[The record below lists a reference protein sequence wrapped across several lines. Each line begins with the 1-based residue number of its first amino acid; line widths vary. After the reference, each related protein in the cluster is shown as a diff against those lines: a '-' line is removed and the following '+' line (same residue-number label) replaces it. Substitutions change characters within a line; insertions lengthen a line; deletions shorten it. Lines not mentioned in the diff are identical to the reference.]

1 MNRPNL
7 KSQYRSRRRSIGVA
21 AVSIGLALSV
31 SPSWSDNAI
40 DADADAILVA
50 MTNHLKSLQAFTVD
64 YDTDHEIVDLAGQK
78 LQYSASGSVQ
88 ASRGHGFHITRKGP
102 FADVELTFDGK
113 VISLHGKGMNVYAQ
127 VDSPGASI
135 DEAVEE
141 FRESSGLDVAGADF
155 LVTDPYAVL
164 TEGVTSGRLVGD
176 AFVGGV
182 ECDQL
187 AFRSNDVDWQIWISK
202 GAERLPVKYV
212 ITTKWVTG
220 APQYSLR
227 FSNWKAGKVDAK
239 QFSFTPPANAKKL
252 ERIESD
258 EVGELVLEG
267 SK

>member
-1 MNRPNL
+1 MNQAIL
-7 KSQYRSRRRSIGVA
+7 KSHLRSRPRSIGIA
-21 AVSIGLALSV
+21 AISIGLALSV
-31 SPSWSDNAI
+31 SPSWGQNVI
-40 DADADAILVA
+40 DADADGILVA

-88 ASRGHGFHITRKGP
+88 ASRGDGFHMTRKGP

-113 VISLHGKGMNVYAQ
+113 VISVHGKGMNVYAQ
-127 VDSPGASI
+127 LDSPGASI

-141 FRESSGLDVAGADF
+141 FRVSTGLDVAGADF

-187 AFRSNDVDWQIWISK
+187 AFRNDAVDWQIWISK
-202 GAERLPVKYV
+202 GDQKLPVKYV
-212 ITTKWVTG
+212 VTTKWVTG

-227 FSNWKAGKVDAK
+227 FSNWKAGEVDAEL
-239 QFSFTPPANAKKL
+239 FSFKPPANAKKL
-252 ERIESD
+252 ERIDSD

>member
-1 MNRPNL
+1 MNQANL
-7 KSQYRSRRRSIGVA
+7 KSRLRSHPGCISMA
-21 AVSIGLALSV
+21 AVLIGLVLSV
-31 SPSWSDNAI
+31 SPSWGQNVI
-40 DADADAILVA
+40 DADADGILMA

-88 ASRGHGFHITRKGP
+88 ASRGDGFYMTRKGP

-113 VISLHGKGMNVYAQ
+113 LISLYGKGMNVYTQ
-127 VDSPGASI
+127 LDSPGASI

-141 FRESSGLDVAGADF
+141 FRVSTGLDVAGADF

-164 TEGVTSGRLVGD
+164 TEGATSGRLVGD

-187 AFRSNDVDWQIWISK
+187 AFRSDDVDWQIWISK
-202 GAERLPVKYV
+202 GAEKLPVKYV

-227 FSNWKAGKVDAK
+227 FSNWKSGGVDAK
-239 QFSFTPPANAKKL
+239 LFSFKAPANAKKL
-252 ERIESD
+252 ERIDSD
-258 EVGELVLEG
+258 EVGELMLEG